1 MKMNKEKIDATVEFY
16 TRYLQFVKTVND
28 DVHHA
33 AVMYAGR
40 LKTDESDD
48 NNVNP
53 QDVGNNKM

>member
-40 LKTDESDD
+40 LKTDESGD
-48 NNVNP
+48 NNVNT

>member
-40 LKTDESDD
+40 LKTDESND
-48 NNVNP
+48 NNVNT

>member
-1 MKMNKEKIDATVEFY
+1 MNKEKIDATVEFY

-40 LKTDESDD
+40 LKIDESDD

-53 QDVGNNKM
+53 QDVGDK

>member
-40 LKTDESDD
+40 LKTDESGD
-48 NNVNP
+48 NNVNT
-53 QDVGNNKM
+53 QDVGDK

>member
-1 MKMNKEKIDATVEFY
+1 MNKEKIDATVEFY

-40 LKTDESDD
+40 LKTDESGD
-48 NNVNP
+48 NNVNT
-53 QDVGNNKM
+53 QDVGDK